1 MPSRYL
7 VTGGAGFIG
16 SNIVEELMKRGQ
28 RVRVFDNFATGKR
41 ENLEAFAADIELHE
55 GDLRDEAAVARA
67 VQGCDYVL
75 HQAALGS
82 VPRSINDP
90 ITTNEVNIRG
100 TLNVL
105 IAARDAGVKRVVA
118 ASSSSVYGNT
128 PTLPK
133 VETMA
138 MLPLSPYAVS
148 KLATEK
154 YCAAFYSVYGL
165 ETVALRYFNIF
176 GPRQDPGSQYAAVI
190 PLFIT
195 RAMNGEAPVVHG
207 DGLQSRDFTF
217 VDNAVSANL
226 LACEAPS
233 EKVAGEFFNVAC
245 GARYSLL
252 DVLKGIGDRL
262 GEKITPKHEPTRA
275 GDVRDSLADITKI
288 QQAMGYR
295 VLVPMSEGL
304 RRTVEYFSRAIV

>member
-16 SNIVEELMKRGQ
+16 SNLVEELLKHGQ
-28 RVRVFDNFATGKR
+28 QVRVFDNLATGRR
-41 ENLEAFAADIELHE
+41 ENLTPFLKDIEFIE
-55 GDLRDEAAVARA
+55 GDLRDEEAIRKAT
-67 VQGCDYVL
+67 QGCEYVL

-82 VPRSINDP
+82 VPRSIADP
-90 ITTNEVNIRG
+90 VTTNEVNIRG
-100 TLNVL
+100 TLNAL
-105 IAARDAGVKRVVA
+105 MAARDAGVKRFVA

-128 PTLPK
+128 PVLPK
-133 VETMA
+133 VESMT
-138 MLPLSPYAVS
+138 MLPRSPYAVS

-154 YCAAFYSVYGL
+154 YCQAFHAVYGL
-165 ETVALRYFNIF
+165 ETIALRYFNIF
-176 GPRQDPGSQYAAVI
+176 GPRQDPNSQYAAVL

-195 RAMNGEAPVVHG
+195 RAMADEAPIVHG

-226 LACEAPS
+226 LACTAPA

-252 DVLKGIGDRL
+252 DILNGVGDAL
-262 GEKITPKHEPTRA
+262 GKKITPIHEPTRA

-288 QQAMGYR
+288 QDAMGYK
-295 VLVPMSEGL
+295 VLVPMQEGL
-304 RRTVEYFSRAIV
+304 RRTVDYFIKVK

>member
-16 SNIVEELMKRGQ
+16 SNLVAELLKRGQ
-28 RVRVFDNFATGKR
+28 KVRVFDNLATGKR
-41 ENLEAFAADIELHE
+41 ENLIPFLKDIEFVE
-55 GDLRDEAAVARA
+55 ADLRDENAIRTAT
-67 VQGCDYVL
+67 QDCDFVL

-82 VPRSINDP
+82 VPRSIADP
-90 ITTNEVNIRG
+90 VTTNEVNIRG
-100 TLNVL
+100 TLNAL
-105 IAARDAGVKRVVA
+105 MAARDAGVKRFVA

-133 VETMA
+133 VESMT
-138 MLPLSPYAVS
+138 MLPRSPYAVS

-154 YCAAFYSVYGL
+154 YCQAFHAVYGL
-165 ETVALRYFNIF
+165 ETIALRYFNIF
-176 GPRQDPGSQYAAVI
+176 GPNQDPTSQYAAVI

-195 RAMNGEAPVVHG
+195 RAMADESPIVHG

-226 LACEAPS
+226 LACEAPAD
-233 EKVAGEFFNVAC
+233 KVAGEFFNVAC

-252 DVLKGIGDRL
+252 DILGGIGDAL
-262 GEKITPKHEPTRA
+262 HKKVTPVHEPTRA

-288 QQAMGYR
+288 QDAMGYK
-295 VLVPMSEGL
+295 VLVPMQEGL
-304 RRTVEYFSRAIV
+304 RRTVDYFIKVK

>member
-16 SNIVEELMKRGQ
+16 SNIVEELLKRGQ
-28 RVRVFDNFATGKR
+28 RVRVFDNFSTGKR
-41 ENLEAFAADIELHE
+41 GNLEAFGADIELHE

-67 VQGCDYVL
+67 VSGCDYVL

-82 VPRSINDP
+82 VPRSIHDP
-90 ITTNEVNIRG
+90 ATTNEVNIRG

-154 YCAAFYSVYGL
+154 YCSAFYSVYGL
-165 ETVALRYFNIF
+165 ETIALRYFNIF

-245 GARYSLL
+245 GTRYTLL
-252 DVLKGIGDRL
+252 DVLKGIGDGL

-304 RRTVEYFSRAIV
+304 RRTVDYFSRVIA

>member
-16 SNIVEELMKRGQ
+16 SNIVAELLKRGET
-28 RVRVFDNFATGKR
+28 VRVFDNLATGKR
-41 ENLEAFAADIELHE
+41 ENLAPFKRDIEFVE
-55 GDLRDEAAVARA
+55 ADLRDEDAIRSAT
-67 VQGCDYVL
+67 QGCDYVL

-82 VPRSINDP
+82 VPRSIADP
-90 ITTNEVNIRG
+90 VTTNEVNIRG
-100 TLNVL
+100 TLNAL
-105 IAARDAGVKRVVA
+105 IAARDAGVKRFVA

-133 VETMA
+133 VESMT

-154 YCAAFYSVYGL
+154 YCQAFHAVYGL
-165 ETVALRYFNIF
+165 ETIALRYFNIF
-176 GPRQDPGSQYAAVI
+176 GPKQDPTSQYAAVI

-195 RAMNGEAPVVHG
+195 RAMADQAPIVHG
-207 DGLQSRDFTF
+207 DGMQSRDFTF
-217 VDNAVSANL
+217 VENAVSANL

-252 DVLKGIGDRL
+252 DILSGVGTAL
-262 GEKITPKHEPTRA
+262 GKKISPIHEPTRA
-275 GDVRDSLADITKI
+275 GDVRDSLADISKI
-288 QQAMGYR
+288 QAAMGYK
-295 VLVPMSEGL
+295 VLVPMHEGL
-304 RRTVEYFSRAIV
+304 NRTVDYFIKVT

>member
-16 SNIVEELMKRGQ
+16 SNLVAELLKRGQ
-28 RVRVFDNFATGKR
+28 KVRVFDNLATGKR
-41 ENLEAFAADIELHE
+41 ENLTPFLKDIEFIE
-55 GDLRDEAAVARA
+55 ADLRDEAAIGKAT
-67 VQGCDYVL
+67 QGCDYVL

-82 VPRSINDP
+82 VPRSIADP
-90 ITTNEVNIRG
+90 VTTNEVNIRG
-100 TLNVL
+100 TLNAL
-105 IAARDAGVKRVVA
+105 MAARDAGVKRFVA

-133 VETMA
+133 VESMT
-138 MLPLSPYAVS
+138 MLPRSPYAVS

-154 YCAAFYSVYGL
+154 YCQAFHAVYGL
-165 ETVALRYFNIF
+165 ETIALRYFNIF
-176 GPRQDPGSQYAAVI
+176 GPNQDPTSQYAAVI

-195 RAMNGEAPVVHG
+195 RSMADESPIVHG

-226 LACEAPS
+226 LACEAPA

-252 DVLKGIGDRL
+252 DILSGIGDAL
-262 GEKITPKHEPTRA
+262 GKKVTPVHEPTRA

-288 QQAMGYR
+288 QDAMGYK
-295 VLVPMSEGL
+295 VLVPMQEGL
-304 RRTVEYFSRAIV
+304 RRTVDYFIKVK

>member
-16 SNIVEELMKRGQ
+16 SNIVEELLKRGQ

-41 ENLEAFAADIELHE
+41 ENLEAFVADIELHE

-195 RAMNGEAPVVHG
+195 RAMSGVAPVVHG

-226 LACEAPS
+226 LACEAPA

-245 GARYSLL
+245 GTRYSLL
-252 DVLKGIGDRL
+252 DVLKGIGDGL

-304 RRTVEYFSRAIV
+304 RRTVEYFSRAIA

>member
-1 MPSRYL
+1 MSSRYL

-16 SNIVEELMKRGQ
+16 SNLVAELLKRGQ
-28 RVRVFDNFATGKR
+28 KVRVFDNLATGRR
-41 ENLEAFAADIELHE
+41 ENLTPFLKDIEFVE
-55 GDLRDEAAVARA
+55 ADLRDEDAIRAAT
-67 VQGCDYVL
+67 QGCEYVL

-82 VPRSINDP
+82 VPRSIADP
-90 ITTNEVNIRG
+90 VTTNEVNIRG
-100 TLNVL
+100 TLNAL
-105 IAARDAGVKRVVA
+105 MAAREAGVKRFVA

-133 VETMA
+133 VESMT

-154 YCAAFYSVYGL
+154 YCQAFHAVYGL

-176 GPRQDPGSQYAAVI
+176 GPNQDPTSQYAAVI

-195 RAMNGEAPVVHG
+195 RAMADQSPVVHG
-207 DGLQSRDFTF
+207 DGMQSRDFTF
-217 VDNAVSANL
+217 IDNAVSANL
-226 LACEAPS
+226 LACEGPAD
-233 EKVAGEFFNVAC
+233 KVAGEFFNVAC

-252 DVLKGIGDRL
+252 DILSGIGDAL
-262 GEKITPKHEPTRA
+262 GKKVTPVHEPTRA

-288 QQAMGYR
+288 QDAMGYK
-295 VLVPMSEGL
+295 VLVPMQEGL
-304 RRTVEYFSRAIV
+304 RRTVDYFIKVK

>member
-16 SNIVEELMKRGQ
+16 SNIVEELLKRGQ
-28 RVRVFDNFATGKR
+28 HVRVFDNFATGRR
-41 ENLEAFAADIELHE
+41 ENLEAFAANIELHE
-55 GDLRDEAAVARA
+55 GDLRDEAAVKRA

-90 ITTNEVNIRG
+90 VTTNEVNIRG

-195 RAMNGEAPVVHG
+195 RAMSGVAPVVHG

-226 LACEAPS
+226 LACEAPA

-252 DVLKGIGDRL
+252 DVLKGVGEAL
-262 GEKITPKHEPTRA
+262 GETITPQHEPTRA

-304 RRTVEYFSRAIV
+304 RRTVEYFSRVIA